1 MMKTFS
7 TPDDCT
13 LPGLD
18 APCFRDLMP
27 EEVSLARE
35 SKTMVVFH
43 KGETLAK
50 QGAFASSVLFII
62 DGLAK
67 RYVEGEAG
75 RNYNISLV
83 KSGEFLGLSSAFGAS
98 TYPYSVVALSEVR
111 ACLIEKDAVASL
123 AKNNGLFAH
132 SIISRYCQYSNLL
145 YSSISKLTNKQM
157 NGRMADALLYLDAA
171 RQEGFQV
178 FVNLSRKDIADFAGV
193 STESAVKL
201 LKAFEKDGLIKLDE
215 KDIHLLKHQTLEEIS
230 RRG

>member
-1 MMKTFS
+1 MMKTYS

-18 APCFRDLMP
+18 APCFRDLLP
-27 EEVSLARE
+27 EEVYLARE

-43 KGETLAK
+43 KGENLAK

-67 RYVEGEAG
+67 RYVEGDAG

-83 KSGEFLGLSSAFGAS
+83 KSGEFLGLSAAFGAS
-98 TYPYSVVALSEVR
+98 TYPYSAVALTEVS
-111 ACLIEKDAVASL
+111 ACLIEKDTVASL
-123 AKNNGLFAH
+123 AKNNGVFAH
-132 SIISRYCQYSNLL
+132 SIISRYCQNNNLL
-145 YSSISKLTNKQM
+145 YTAISKLTNKQM
-157 NGRMADALLYLDAA
+157 NGRMADALLYLDTV
-171 RQEGFQV
+171 QQKGQQV
-178 FVNLSRKDIADFAGV
+178 FTQLSRKDIADFAGV

-201 LKAFEKDGLIKLDE
+201 LKSFEKDGLIKLDD
-215 KDIHLLKHQTLEEIS
+215 KDIVLLRRAALEDLS

>member
-1 MMKTFS
+1 MKTYT

-18 APCFRDLMP
+18 APCFRDLLP
-27 EEVSLARE
+27 DEVNLARE

-67 RYVEGEAG
+67 RYVEGDAL

-83 KSGEFLGLSSAFGAS
+83 KSGEFLGLSAAFGS
-98 TYPYSVVALSEVR
+98 LTYPYSVVALNEVT

-123 AKNNGLFAH
+123 ARMNGAFAH
-132 SIISRYCQYSNLL
+132 SIISRYCQSSNML
-145 YSSISKLTNKQM
+145 YDAISKLTNKQM

-171 RQEGFQV
+171 QDERQQV
-178 FVNLSRKDIADFAGV
+178 FVNLSRKDLSDFAGV
-193 STESAVKL
+193 STESAIKL
-201 LKAFEKDGLIKLDE
+201 LKTFEKDGLIRLED
-215 KDIHLLKHQTLEEIS
+215 KDILLLNRQALEEIS